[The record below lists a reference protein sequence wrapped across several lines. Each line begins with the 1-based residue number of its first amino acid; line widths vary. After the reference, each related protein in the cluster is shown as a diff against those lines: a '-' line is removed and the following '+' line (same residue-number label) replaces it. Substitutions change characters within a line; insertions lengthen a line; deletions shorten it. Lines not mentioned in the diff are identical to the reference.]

1 MRLLPS
7 DPDIETIVG
16 RIKSGDLDLQPEFQR
31 GEVWP
36 RAKKQ
41 RLIDSVLRDWHI
53 PPVHVIEQSRSKKQ
67 EVLDGQQRLAAIRDF
82 VDNMFPVDGM
92 IEPFD
97 PALQNLNGIYYKD
110 LKEDWRR
117 QFNQF
122 TIRIFRIVD
131 YKASEPAE
139 LFFRL
144 NQPASLTGAEQRNAF
159 FGPVREQIRHL
170 VGSLENTGLDRFLG
184 FSNSRMA
191 YDDVLARTAFV
202 VQRKTLADKVTST
215 GLAALY
221 RSDSPLDDSTVHL
234 IDYAVTTFTGIQD
247 WHERTLKFN
256 KATFF
261 SWLLFIVRGVL
272 ANDPISKSKLGDFL
286 SFFEDLRN
294 KSAYEPERANHL
306 LAGCAPTSRLFSV
319 YQTRSA
325 ARVADVS
332 SVILRDAVIW
342 LSYEE
347 YAPVASSRLTRLHA
361 AFSPGETSAEDD
373 VLARRLIDAGW
384 GNLQ

>member
-1 MRLLPS
+1 M
-7 DPDIETIVG
+7 
-16 RIKSGDLDLQPEFQR
+16 
-31 GEVWP
+31 
-36 RAKKQ
+36 
-41 RLIDSVLRDWHI
+41 LRDWHI

-82 VDNMFPVDGM
+82 VDNMFPVDGT

-131 YKASEPAE
+131 YKATEPAE

-170 VGSLENTGLDRFLG
+170 VGLLENTGLDRFLG

-191 YDDVLARTAFV
+191 YDDVLARTALV

-221 RSDSPLDDSTVHL
+221 RSDSPLDDTTIHL

-247 WHERTLKFN
+247 WHERVLKFN

-261 SWLLFIVRGVL
+261 SWLLFIVRGAL
-272 ANDPISKSKLGDFL
+272 ASDPISKSALGGFL
-286 SFFEDLRN
+286 SFFEDLRD
-294 KSAYEPERANHL
+294 KSTYEPELANRL
-306 LAGCAPTSRLFSV
+306 LAGCAPRSRLFSI

-347 YAPVASSRLTRLHA
+347 YAPVASGRLTRLHA
-361 AFSPGETSAEDD
+361 AFSPTEASAEDD
-373 VLARRLIDAGW
+373 VLARRLIDSGW